1 MIFLSVLVAI
11 TSVCITPTNPTY
23 IAGDF
28 NFTLTCTVN
37 LSGPGTPNITWSGPM
52 LHGPVILERVQASYA
67 VSTEVVRV
75 SQSYAGVYI
84 CQASIGASTMRDTVT
99 VSVTG

>member
-11 TSVCITPTNPTY
+11 TSVSITPTNPTG
-23 IAGDF
+23 IAGDS

-37 LSGPGTPNITWSGPM
+37 LSGPGTPNITWSGPI
-52 LHGPVILERVQASYA
+52 LRGPVIPEVVQASYT